1 MSAVGGSGIPRL
13 QDLSYIEV
21 AATQVAADQR
31 FEQIRRALVTRAAEL
46 AQLGDLDGS
55 FDERRWEAIRNDSR
69 KYVHNTVDVLKELM
83 RLGWIERS
91 ILPSGPGSAYAHADT
106 TYALTDAGRTW
117 AELVASD
124 RRAAYNALVGDL
136 VSAHPSF
143 EGFLRAVGGRPDSA
157 STHLT
162 IPIMRFDAARHGHYD
177 SFAADAFL
185 DDFVGYVTD
194 AAQGPALGWNAS
206 APEVDAAIRGY
217 VRRIQARA
225 TARQKVVARKQYLN
239 TCEEAVTRLAFTAAG
254 CPLDYVTHELLRR
267 WTRFLGLATFSYYAP
282 GPPALRIWATG
293 VVSGRG
299 AVTTI
304 ERRVGPD
311 VRRRVLRELWGIW
324 QDERSDGAAG
334 MYLPVWQ
341 LRAAACWRLRIN
353 DDEFDQA
360 VVDALAGTHGDLG
373 IDIHLDQASLRAT
386 PGSTRPLVLPTASGL
401 RRVFNVINIT
411 QRAPN
416 AQPPAPHGTAGTRP

>member
-1 MSAVGGSGIPRL
+1 MSGVGGAGIPRL
-13 QDLSYIEV
+13 QDLSYVEV
-21 AATQVAADQR
+21 AATQVAAGQR

-46 AQLGDLDGS
+46 AHLSDLDGS
-55 FDERRWEAIRNDSR
+55 FDEHRWEMIRNDPQ

-83 RLGWIERS
+83 RLGWIERT

-106 TYALTDAGRTW
+106 TYSLTDAGNEW
-117 AELVASD
+117 AKLVSID

-136 VSAHPSF
+136 IAAHPHF
-143 EGFLRAVGGRPDSA
+143 EGFLRALGARPDST

-162 IPIMRFDAARHGHYD
+162 IPIMRFDPARHGQYD
-177 SFAADAFL
+177 NFRAETFL
-185 DDFVGYVTD
+185 DDFIDYAAN
-194 AAQGPALGWNAS
+194 AAQGPGLGWRAS
-206 APEVDAAIRGY
+206 STDVEQAIRGY
-217 VRRIQARA
+217 VTRIQARA
-225 TARQKVVARKQYLN
+225 MARQKTVTRKQYLN

-282 GPPALRIWATG
+282 GPPALRLWATG
-293 VVSGRG
+293 TVTGRG
-299 AVTTI
+299 GQTTI

-311 VRRRVLRELWGIW
+311 VRHQLLTELWGIW
-324 QDERSDGAAG
+324 QAERSDGAAG

-360 VVDALAGTHGDLG
+360 IVDALAGTHGDLG
-373 IDIHLDQASLRAT
+373 IEIHLDQASMRAT
-386 PGSTRPLVLPTASGL
+386 PGSTRPLVLPTTSGL
-401 RRVFNVINIT
+401 RRVFNVINIA
-411 QRAPN
+411 QRSPRDQAGAP
-416 AQPPAPHGTAGTRP
+416 AGADTTWP

>member
-1 MSAVGGSGIPRL
+1 MSGVGGAGIPRL
-13 QDLSYIEV
+13 QDLSYVEV
-21 AATQVAADQR
+21 AATQVAAGQR

-46 AQLGDLDGS
+46 AHLGDFDGS
-55 FDERRWEAIRNDSR
+55 FDQRRWETLRNDSQ

-83 RLGWIERS
+83 RLGWIERAM
-91 ILPSGPGSAYAHADT
+91 LPSGPSSAYAHADT
-106 TYALTDAGRTW
+106 TYTLTEAGCAW
-117 AELVASD
+117 AQLVTTD

-136 VSAHPSF
+136 IAAHPHF
-143 EGFLRAVGGRPDSA
+143 EGFLRVLGGRPDST

-162 IPIMRFDAARHGHYD
+162 IPIMRFDPARHGHYD
-177 SFAADAFL
+177 NFHADAYLNDFIAYAADA
-185 DDFVGYVTD
+185 
-194 AAQGPALGWNAS
+194 AQSPGLGWRS
-206 APEVDAAIRGY
+206 SSTDVQDAIRGY
-217 VRRIQARA
+217 VTRIQARA
-225 TARQKVVARKQYLN
+225 TARQKTVSRKQYLN

-282 GPPALRIWATG
+282 GPPALRLWATG
-293 VVSGRG
+293 TVTGRG
-299 AVTTI
+299 SQTTI
-304 ERRVGPD
+304 ERRVGPE
-311 VRRRVLRELWGIW
+311 VRRQLLDELWGIW
-324 QDERSDGAAG
+324 QAERSDGAAG

-360 VVDALAGTHGDLG
+360 IVDALAGTRGDLG
-373 IDIHLDQASLRAT
+373 IEIHLDQASLRAT

-411 QRAPN
+411 QRSARGQAAAPPD
-416 AQPPAPHGTAGTRP
+416 AGATQP